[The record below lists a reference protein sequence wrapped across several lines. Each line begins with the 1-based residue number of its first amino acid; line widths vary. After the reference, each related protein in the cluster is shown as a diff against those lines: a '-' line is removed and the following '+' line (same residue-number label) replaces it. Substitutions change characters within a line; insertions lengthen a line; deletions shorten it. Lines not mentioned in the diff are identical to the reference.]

1 MLSSKDNVCLLS
13 KITPILRTEAEGCIT
28 LPSKITGGKLVFTLD
43 IFSSSVLEVFTSR
56 SFLRSQ
62 LMISDAHSRSSK
74 LELRE
79 VTGILI
85 IICISSA
92 YIC

>member
-1 MLSSKDNVCLLS
+1 MYN
-13 KITPILRTEAEGCIT
+13 
-28 LPSKITGGKLVFTLD
+28 PSKITGGKLVFTLD